1 MANGDVIEYAVLQC
15 TNTSGSVNYAHTSVS
30 HDPYNNIVISP
41 VNANAYINWIEYSY
55 YGETTGKTYKTY
67 IGCACIYYA
76 NYYEAIHICNNSNSA
91 YTYTINE
98 QEYTLRLM
106 PASFWTDIDSTIC
119 RQLNNALSLTSSDKI
134 FTSDINEDDT
144 GSKQVQYSDGYFM
157 ESGFATYGYEFI
169 FVPVLFRKN
178 NLEEG
183 SSEFEGIYK
192 FGILTDSEFRLP
204 RGTTSDHD
212 WYISSNKYKTNY
224 SLTNFA
230 FTTATKYEKDHDME
244 WKWIKTTIDGTTMYI
259 STTNSFIAYPPS
271 YYYTKILDK
280 YVCIDGKYYIFRIL
294 TVDQWKSLS
303 TDILNQID
311 WGNTRTITSTK
322 NVNDDRYYVG
332 YNKSSGS
339 WSQNTINVNGSSSTS
354 SVGVIPVLE
363 PVNSSIVKMGML
375 TMSSS
380 SSTVN
385 IGTNSP
391 DYIYFDNPNNTSNKE
406 WVKTTLNGKEIL
418 LATTFLSNQMSPAN
432 CKTYV
437 NKIVYLGGN
446 NYRIKVFS
454 ESEIRNLPVDVL
466 RQVEFGDGT
475 TKYYTYTTSTDS
487 SGNSIYITYYP
498 DGNNFATDIRYSS
511 NSTSTFIND
520 GLLVG
525 LEYIGP
531 GVDHV
536 KLGAFKNS
544 SGTILSPKKYTN
556 QDFSS
561 TTNEYLSDFN
571 FTDTSDEN
579 YKWSW
584 IKTELNGETIL
595 ISKFLTGPDRYSTL
609 LSNGIIGRTY
619 TLENNK
625 YELIILSE
633 SEMNQLSFEALYN
646 IDFGYSSSASWGMH
660 TNTVVS
666 TNTIRTICFCT
677 YRSFGEF
684 GIIRSTEDFDVSNGR
699 KGYYAILKL
708 LNKAP
713 TISGSDGNLGDKTS
727 SFSLAYTVDDEN
739 PEDTL
744 TITEK
749 LNGTTIRTINNATR
763 NSTYYFDVSASL
775 FSNLAVYSTSTI
787 EITVS
792 DGALSATR
800 TYTFRKTNTAPVINY
815 SGNTNLGTIT
825 SKPTI
830 NYSVTD
836 AEGDDITVTERLN
849 GKTLR
854 TITVSSGTSMTVS
867 IPNSSWL
874 ACGSSTNTIEIYARD
889 SAGGSSN
896 RTITFARAIDRI
908 EVITKPIESDTM
920 PTRISLEVGW
930 DTNNASGTVY
940 VCNNGLDS
948 TPTWE
953 DMTDNIDSDNA
964 YTFTNTSKTADKWGI
979 SVRVIVRKDGGST
992 GEVSLYSIKG
1002 TYE

>member
-15 TNTSGSVNYAHTSVS
+15 TNASGSVNYAHTSVS

-55 YGETTGKTYKTY
+55 YSELTNETYKTY
-67 IGCACIYYA
+67 IGCSCVHHA
-76 NYYEAIHICNNSNSA
+76 NYYEAIHICNNSNDA
-91 YTYTINE
+91 YTYTIDE

-119 RQLNNALSLTSSDKI
+119 RQLNDALSLTSTDEI
-134 FTSDINEDDT
+134 FTIEINEEDT
-144 GSKQVQYSDGYFM
+144 SSKQVRYSDGYFM

-183 SSEFEGIYK
+183 SSEFEGISK
-192 FGILTDSEFRLP
+192 FGILTDYEFRLP

-212 WYISSNKYKTNY
+212 WYLSNNSYKSNY
-224 SLTNFA
+224 DIANFS

-271 YYYTKILDK
+271 YYYGSIFDK
-280 YVCIDGKYYIFRIL
+280 YVCIDGRYYIFRVL
-294 TVDQWKSLS
+294 TMNQWKSLS

-311 WGNTRTITSTK
+311 WNNTNTITSTK
-322 NVNDDRYYVG
+322 NAYNDRYYVG

-339 WSQNTINVNGSSSTS
+339 WLQNTVDVKGSNSIL

-363 PVNSSIVKMGML
+363 PVNSGTIKMGIL
-375 TMSSS
+375 TTSSS
-380 SSTVN
+380 GYEIN
-385 IGTNSP
+385 IGKNSP
-391 DYIYFDNPNNTSNKE
+391 DYIYFDNVSDTYVKE
-406 WVKTTLNGKEIL
+406 WIRTTLDGKEIL
-418 LATTFLSNQMSPAN
+418 LATTFLSSEMSPAN
-432 CKTYV
+432 ASTYN
-437 NKIVYLGGN
+437 NKIVYFGGN
-446 NYRIKVFS
+446 NYKIKVLS
-454 ESEIRNLPVDVL
+454 ESEMRSLPSNVL
-466 RQVEFGDGT
+466 SQINFNNGS
-475 TKYYTYTTSTDS
+475 YYTYTTSTS
-487 SGNSIYITYYP
+487 SGNSIYITY
-498 DGNNFATDIRYSS
+498 NSSS
-511 NSTSTFIND
+511 NSFSTSTPLSSTSTSTSYNC
-520 GLLVG
+520 GLLIS

-531 GVDHV
+531 NIDHV
-536 KLGAFKNS
+536 KLGALTNS
-544 SGTILSPKKYTN
+544 SGTIMTPKRKTN
-556 QDFSS
+556 QYFD
-561 TTNEYLSDFN
+561 NIYDECLNNFN
-571 FTDTSDEN
+571 FVNTSDDN

-595 ISKFLTGPDRYSTL
+595 ISKFITGPSRYNTIT
-609 LSNGIIGRTY
+609 SNSIIGRIF
-619 TLENNK
+619 TLENSK
-625 YELIILSE
+625 YELIILSK
-633 SEMNQLSFEALYN
+633 SEIEQLSFETLYN
-646 IDFGYSSSASWGMH
+646 IDFGYGSSASWNML
-660 TNTVVS
+660 TNTFSGSEVITACFS
-666 TNTIRTICFCT
+666 SYRT
-677 YRSFGEF
+677 FGEF
-684 GIIRSTEDFDVSNGR
+684 GVYYSNQDPDVYGGR
-699 KGYYAILKL
+699 TGYYAILKL
-708 LNKAP
+708 LNKPP
-713 TISGSDGNLGDKTS
+713 TISDSDGNLGDKTS

-815 SGNTNLGTIT
+815 SGNANLGTIT

-836 AEGDDITVTERLN
+836 AEGDNITVTERLN

-896 RTITFARAIDRI
+896 TSITFARAIDRI
-908 EVITKPIESDTM
+908 EVITKAIESDTM
-920 PTRISLEVGW
+920 PTKISLEVGW

-948 TPTWE
+948 NPTWE
-953 DMTDNIDSDNA
+953 DMTDNLDSDNA
-964 YTFTNTSKTADKWGI
+964 YSFTNTSKTADKWGI